1 MATLQV
7 RDRSNRVVGEIEV
20 GAAVFERAVK
30 PSVLHEAVVQYR
42 AGLRRGTHATK
53 TRGDVSGS
61 SRKPW
66 RQKGTGRARHG
77 DRRSPIWRKGG
88 TVFGPHPRDYSFR
101 MPRMKMRRALQMAL
115 SALRAEGRI
124 VVIEEFGLDEPKT
137 KAATAL
143 LAGLELA
150 GKTLVYDPDGDRNV
164 ALAMRNLPGVKVVT
178 GRGLTVY
185 DLLLHDNLLTTAA
198 GISQIDEALR

>member
-137 KAATAL
+137 KAAAAL